1 MTGLKITII
10 KVIVFAMVAIVMTIA
25 LGVKLANTRLFAN
38 TYQLEAAFEDATG
51 VLRGDAVKLAGVD
64 VGRVKGFYIDGGEAI
79 VEFTVDDDIELPEDS
94 TVSLRWRNVLGQRF
108 LYVHPGSGSNP
119 YQEGD
124 RIPAENTEDI
134 ADIGQL
140 LNNAGPIL
148 KAIDPDQA
156 NQFLDAVNTALT
168 GNERNVRN
176 LIDDGAKLAETLAG
190 EDENIKRLLSSTDE
204 IMAAYASQDDA
215 LGEIFDNLDDVGV
228 VLRRRITD
236 INALVTNFAKVQRQ
250 LDTLLSENK
259 GNIDASLDSLD
270 SVARLLKNNRARLHE
285 TLRTLP
291 YGVLGYN
298 QTSSWGEWFNVRIVR
313 INVRDQNSA
322 IIVDEEEDE
331 SQRPQSGNSPDVGH
345 GANDGY
351 NKDEDG
357 DDSTPKGSGDDGD
370 DGGQQSRARDGSD
383 SDIRAILRF
392 LFIGFEGAN

>member
-10 KVIVFAMVAIVMTIA
+10 KVIAFAMVAIVMTIA
-25 LGVKLANTRLFAN
+25 LGVKLANTRLFAK
-38 TYQLEAAFEDATG
+38 TYGLEAAFEDATG

-64 VGRVKGFYIDGGEAI
+64 VGRVQGFYIDGGEAI
-79 VEFTVDDDIELPEDS
+79 VEFTVDEDIEMPEDS

-108 LYVHPGSGSNP
+108 LYVHPGTGSNL
-119 YQEGD
+119 YEEGD
-124 RIPAENTEDI
+124 RIPSENTEDV

-148 KAIDPDQA
+148 KAIDPDEA

-168 GNERNVRN
+168 GNEKNVRN

-190 EDENIKRLLSSTDE
+190 EDENIKRLLTSSDR
-204 IMAAYASQDDA
+204 IMAAFASQDDA
-215 LGEIFDNLDDVGV
+215 LGEIFDNLDTVGV

-250 LDTLLSENK
+250 LDTLLSENR

-270 SVARLLKNNRARLHE
+270 SVTRVLKNDRARLHE

-298 QTSSWGEWFNVRIVR
+298 QTSSWGEWFNVRIVQ
-313 INVRDQNSA
+313 INVRDQDSG
-322 IIVDEEEDE
+322 IIVDERENET
-331 SQRPQSGNSPDVGH
+331 QRPQSGNSPAVGH

-357 DDSTPKGSGDDGD
+357 DDSTPKGSGDDG
-370 DGGQQSRARDGSD
+370 GQQSSARDGSD

-392 LFIGFEGAN
+392 LFLGYEGAD